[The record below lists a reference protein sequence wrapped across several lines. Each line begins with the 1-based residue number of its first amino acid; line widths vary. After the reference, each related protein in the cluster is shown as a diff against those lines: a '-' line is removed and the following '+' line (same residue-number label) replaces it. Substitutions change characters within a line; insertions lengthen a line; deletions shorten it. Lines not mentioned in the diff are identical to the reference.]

1 MLQALLYAASRD
13 LMRMFGSVHVM
24 AENCLINISALSAGV
39 CSCCVQDGNL
49 CTSVHHATILW
60 LTCVIESVR
69 SSLVHD
75 TPCIRQ
81 PGCLASVYR
90 TSRGRTLYK
99 LSHIRLQWRRRQG
112 QSREAH
118 QAVTV
123 FLAILTAEQLFD
135 LLLCLWL
142 QEERHGE
149 LGPCR
154 GPSTCQFA
162 KC

>member
-13 LMRMFGSVHVM
+13 LVRLFGSVHVM
-24 AENCLINISALSAGV
+24 AENCLISICALSASV
-39 CSCCVQDGNL
+39 FNCYVLHGNL
-49 CTSVHHATILW
+49 LTSLHHATICW
-60 LTCVIESVR
+60 LTFVTEIVR
-69 SSLVHD
+69 CSLVHD

-81 PGCLASVYR
+81 PGCLPSVCR
-90 TSRGRTLYK
+90 TSRGRTPYK
-99 LSHIRLQWRRRQG
+99 LSHPRLQWRRRQG
-112 QSREAH
+112 RSCEAH

-123 FLAILTAEQLFD
+123 FLTTLIAEQLFD

-149 LGPCR
+149 PGSCR

-162 KC
+162 